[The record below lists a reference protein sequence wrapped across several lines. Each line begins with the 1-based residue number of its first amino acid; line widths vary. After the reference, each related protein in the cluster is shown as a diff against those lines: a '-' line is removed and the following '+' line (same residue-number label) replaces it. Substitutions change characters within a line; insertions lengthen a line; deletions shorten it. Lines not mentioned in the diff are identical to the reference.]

1 MLVGDHPPNSY
12 TIGVFPIY
20 ADTRYLMSKQS
31 NLGNKVPNNIFK
43 RFSVYLQD
51 FKLAFAVAII
61 GMVGY
66 SVIDVLVLA
75 QLETLVDD
83 SLGQGNYEYLRLAAY
98 CIVPIF
104 LFRGILNFLGTYS
117 VSWIGNHVVM
127 RMRQQLFSRYIHFP
141 VEFHDNNSTGQL
153 ISKVIYD
160 TEQVAQASS
169 KALITLV
176 REGALVIGL
185 LIAMF
190 YKSWQLSLIF
200 ILIGPLVAVIVAV
213 VSKRFR
219 LVSKRIQDAM
229 GGLTSAV
236 EQVLKGHKVV
246 LMFGGQELENKSF
259 AQKNNNNRQQNMK
272 LVVARILSVS
282 SIQVIASI
290 ALAVVLYVA
299 SYPGLV
305 NSLTPGVFVSVVV
318 FMTMLLKPL
327 KQLTTVNSQFQKGMA
342 ACLSIFDVLDQQ
354 IEEDKGTQNID
365 RVQGK
370 IDFNNVTFCYPS
382 KEHAALK
389 NLSFS
394 VKPGQTLALVG
405 RSGSGKSTISSLL
418 TRFYDN
424 QSGEIRLDDMLLRDI
439 PLKDLRRQFAL
450 VSQNVVLF
458 NDTIANNIAYGSQG
472 KVSREQIL
480 AAAKT
485 AHVLEFLDQLP
496 DGLETVIG
504 ENGLMLSGGQRQ
516 RLAIA
521 RALLLDAP
529 ILILDEATSA
539 LDTES
544 ERLIQDALEQLQQNR
559 TSIVVAHRLST
570 IENADTILVIE
581 AGEIIEQGD
590 HQSLLTQNGAYSQL
604 YHMQFGEE
612 PVAK

>member
-1 MLVGDHPPNSY
+1 MIRQTDFGTQVS
-12 TIGVFPIY
+12 
-20 ADTRYLMSKQS
+20 S
-31 NLGNKVPNNIFK
+31 NIFR
-43 RFSVYLQD
+43 RFSVYLKD
-51 FKLAFAVAII
+51 FKLAFAVAIF

-83 SLGQGNYEYLRLAAY
+83 SLGQGDYEYLRLAAFF
-98 CIVPIF
+98 IVPIF
-104 LFRGILNFLGTYS
+104 IFRGILNFLGTYS
-117 VSWIGNHVVM
+117 VSWIGSHVVM
-127 RMRQQLFSRYIHFP
+127 RMRQQLFSRYIHLP

-160 TEQVAQASS
+160 TEQVANASS

-185 LIAMF
+185 LVAMF
-190 YKSWQLSLIF
+190 LKSWQLSLIF
-200 ILIGPLVAVIVAV
+200 ILIGPLVAVIVSV

-229 GGLTSAV
+229 GGLTSSV

-246 LMFGGQELENKSF
+246 LMFGGQDIEDTSF
-259 AQKNNNNRQQNMK
+259 ADKNNHNRQQNMK
-272 LVVARILSVS
+272 LIVAKILSVS

-299 SYPGLV
+299 STPGLV
-305 NSLTPGVFVSVVV
+305 SSLTPGVFVSVVV

-327 KQLTTVNSQFQKGMA
+327 KQLTTVNSEFQKGMA
-342 ACLSIFDVLDQQ
+342 ACVSIFEVLDQQ
-354 IEEDKGTQNID
+354 VEVDIGTHGIS
-365 RVQGK
+365 RVAGK
-370 IDFNNVTFCYPS
+370 IKFKNVTFSYPS
-382 KEHAALK
+382 KDSPTLK
-389 NLSFS
+389 DVSFS
-394 VKPGQTLALVG
+394 VEPGQTFALVG

-424 QSGEIRLDDMLLRDI
+424 QIGEISIDDVLLTDM

-450 VSQNVVLF
+450 VSQHVVLF
-458 NDTIANNIAYGSQG
+458 NDTIANNIAYGSEG

-485 AHVLEFLDQLP
+485 AHVLEFLEQLP
-496 DGLETVIG
+496 EGLDTLVG
-504 ENGLMLSGGQRQ
+504 ENGFMLSGGQRQ

-544 ERLIQDALEQLQQNR
+544 ERLIQDALNKLQQNR

-570 IENADTILVIE
+570 IENADSILVIE
-581 AGEIIEQGD
+581 AGEIIEQGN
-590 HQSLLTQNGAYSQL
+590 HQGLLAQNGIYSQL
-604 YHMQFGEE
+604 YNMQFSEE
-612 PVAK
+612 TVPK